1 MLLSGSSVSDT
12 NDPGKLDLHSLLLK
26 PELFYLQ
33 IMDDNWG
40 HRPTATIQAT
50 VTVAYKELHEK
61 SRKKHRSL
69 PDFRPIVM
77 VIHLFTP
84 S

>member
-1 MLLSGSSVSDT
+1 MMSVSDT
-12 NDPGKLDLHSLLLK
+12 VAPWKIGSPFIVL
-26 PELFYLQ
+26 LFYLQ

>member
-1 MLLSGSSVSDT
+1 MGALPGETAVRGANGSSVSDT

-40 HRPTATIQAT
+40 HRPT
-50 VTVAYKELHEK
+50 
-61 SRKKHRSL
+61 RSAVL
-69 PDFRPIVM
+69 ENYA
-77 VIHLFTP
+77 
-84 S
+84 